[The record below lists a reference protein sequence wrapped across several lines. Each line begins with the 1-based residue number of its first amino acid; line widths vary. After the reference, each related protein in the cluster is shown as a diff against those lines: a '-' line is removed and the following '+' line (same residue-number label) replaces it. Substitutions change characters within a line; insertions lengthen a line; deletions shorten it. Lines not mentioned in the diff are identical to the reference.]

1 MQTSLNTYHRSHAI
15 LSVEPDDAEEFDV
28 ELFHAPCD
36 WMNMHTEQ
44 IGDKLVVAYLVHDDS
59 PPNPMTE
66 WDGMGELITERCGV
80 ITDGSPASHLGLE
93 AMPYWGGLTP
103 DYELDGVYELAKEKL
118 WFEIGCDVDFWDWV
132 SEEYDPEDGEPWAA
146 YIRGAFDDI
155 DFGKYGTCIPGWLE
169 TIWERCQE
177 KAWNELYEQ
186 GKIGTYLAIP
196 VNYCAN
202 NHGPGTAS
210 ADTCSIDDANAV
222 WIPKQCDLDNIIEPG
237 LTYQELYKKA
247 DKYAQGCLDE
257 YIKWCNGD
265 CYGCVVEVFKRNEDG
280 SWDQVEGDSCWG
292 FIGSEWA
299 EEALKSE
306 FFEPTVEGIKRDQH
320 QP

>member
-1 MQTSLNTYHRSHAI
+1 MQTSLNTYTRNHAV

-28 ELFHAPCD
+28 ELFHTPCD
-36 WMNMHTEQ
+36 WMDMHTEQ

-80 ITDGSPASHLGLE
+80 ITDGSPAPHLGLE
-93 AMPYWGGLTP
+93 EMPYRCELTP
-103 DYELDGVYELAKEKL
+103 DYELDGVYDLTKEKVTPIL
-118 WFEIGCDVDFWDWV
+118 LDDEDFLEWCIDNYDNTSGCTDKRSFLL
-132 SEEYDPEDGEPWAA
+132 E
-146 YIRGAFDDI
+146 RLDDI
-155 DFGKYGTCIPGWLE
+155 DLGKYGTCIPGWLE

-177 KAWNELYEQ
+177 QAWNELYEQ

-196 VNYCAN
+196 VRYCDS

-210 ADTCSIDDANAV
+210 ADTCSIEYANAV

-265 CYGCVVEVFKRNEDG
+265 CYGCVVEVFKRKEDG
-280 SWDQVEGDSCWG
+280 SWEQEKEEACWG

-299 EEALKSE
+299 EEALKSD
-306 FFEPTVEGIKRDQH
+306 FFEPTVNSIKENNK
-320 QP
+320 